1 MSEADDPMIM
11 DLERIRSLSRSAHDR
26 LHGTF
31 ERMNHDVAALGDAM
45 LSTSERF
52 LGSDSEI
59 FDLPQRTVAALGGF
73 AETIIATSKGS
84 MEVAYA
90 IDDIADRARSL
101 RSSVVAIEQIA
112 AQTNVLAFN
121 ASLEAARAGEQG
133 RGFTVVAH
141 DVRALSREAAK
152 LSASMHDVV
161 QGMTMALEQMRN
173 VVEGLGTRDL
183 NDALMAEQ
191 ESKALVAR
199 MEDVGAAMR
208 SAMRNVSE
216 RLQGHSKAV
225 QDAVIGLQF
234 DDLIQQTVTQ
244 VLERW
249 LQQRER
255 AGVVVADDEPGPGT
269 RPLRQVVSQTTIEH
283 GTVELF

>member
-1 MSEADDPMIM
+1 MTEADDPMLM

-31 ERMNHDVAALGDAM
+31 ERMNSDVSALGDA
-45 LSTSERF
+45 LVNTSERF
-52 LGSDSEI
+52 LGSDAEI

-101 RSSVVAIEQIA
+101 RSSVAAIEQIA

-152 LSASMHDVV
+152 LSSSMHDVV
-161 QGMTMALEQMRN
+161 QGMTTALEQMRD
-173 VVEGLGTRDL
+173 VIEGLGTRDL
-183 NDALMAEQ
+183 NDA
-191 ESKALVAR
+191 
-199 MEDVGAAMR
+199 
-208 SAMRNVSE
+208 
-216 RLQGHSKAV
+216 
-225 QDAVIGLQF
+225 
-234 DDLIQQTVTQ
+234 
-244 VLERW
+244 
-249 LQQRER
+249 
-255 AGVVVADDEPGPGT
+255 
-269 RPLRQVVSQTTIEH
+269 
-283 GTVELF
+283 

>member
-31 ERMNHDVAALGDAM
+31 ERMNQDVASLGDAM
-45 LSTSERF
+45 LTTSERF

-101 RSSVVAIEQIA
+101 RSSVAAIEQIA

-161 QGMTMALEQMRN
+161 QGMTLALEQMRD

-183 NDALMAEQ
+183 TDALMAEQ
-191 ESKALVAR
+191 ESKELVAR
-199 MEDVGAAMR
+199 MESVGAAMR
-208 SAMRNVSE
+208 GAMKEVTQ

-225 QDAVIGLQF
+225 HDAVIGLQF
-234 DDLIQQTVTQ
+234 DDLIQQTVNQ

-249 LQQRER
+249 LQQRGT
-255 AGVVVADDEPGPGT
+255 GVVVADDEPAPGA

>member
-1 MSEADDPMIM
+1 MTDSNDPMTL

-45 LSTSERF
+45 LDTSERF

-59 FDLPQRTVAALGGF
+59 FDLPQRTAAALGGF

-90 IDDIADRARSL
+90 IDDIAERARSL

-161 QGMTMALEQMRN
+161 QGMTTALEQMRE
-173 VVEGLGTRDL
+173 VIEGLGTRDL

-191 ESKALVAR
+191 ESKTLVTR
-199 MEDVGAAMR
+199 MEDVG
-208 SAMRNVSE
+208 SAMRAAMKEVSA
-216 RLQGHSKAV
+216 RLQGHSRAV

-234 DDLIQQTVTQ
+234 DDLIQQTVGQ

-249 LQQRER
+249 QQQRER
-255 AGVVVADDEPGPGT
+255 PGAFVADDEPAGA
-269 RPLRQVVSQTTIEH
+269 RPLRQVVSQTTVEH